1 MTLNHL
7 VRVRVLVGQL
17 NLRIMEQCAIVLNG
31 TDVIKVSNLKRKYNK
46 IINNPEM
53 KILEECS
60 KEKLEDKYLYWKDK
74 YKIIEEESE
83 EVKKYYFTN
92 GKETIT
98 SIYPSLDNIPG
109 INKEEWHADQ

>member
-1 MTLNHL
+1 MN
-7 VRVRVLVGQL
+7 
-17 NLRIMEQCAIVLNG
+17 QCAIVLNG

-60 KEKLEDKYLYWKDK
+60 KEELEDKYLYWKDK
-74 YKIIEEESE
+74 YKITEEESEESE

-92 GKETIT
+92 GKEIIT
-98 SIYPSLDNIPG
+98 SIYPNLDNIPG
-109 INKEEWHADQ
+109 INKEEWYVR